1 MKHLTEGK
9 KGYQDKLNENFDKM
23 TDRQLAVL
31 ASEIYH
37 NYSTNYSIS
46 CPFGIGGS
54 GTQRPGNIG
63 ELYNNK

>member
-1 MKHLTEGK
+1 MKSFAIICK
-9 KGYQDKLNENFDKM
+9 NYDRM

-46 CPFGIGGS
+46 
-54 GTQRPGNIG
+54 
-63 ELYNNK
+63 